1 MMPSGGQALY
11 NFSPSPLMC
20 RFYFFTFTIST
31 VKWLLHLWTLS
42 HLEIFFYLEM
52 NIIPN
57 SAYIILEV
65 YHMEGK
71 YRKLREFLLLL
82 FLVVVYALVGYYPE

>member
-1 MMPSGGQALY
+1 MMPSGRQALY

-20 RFYFFTFTIST
+20 RFYLFTIST

-42 HLEIFFYLEM
+42 HIEIFFYLEM

-57 SAYIILEV
+57 SAYIISEV
-65 YHMEGK
+65 YPMEGK